1 MLAKMIQLY
10 AVYKYLYS
18 KRQKM
23 LEVKELK
30 MILLNWQ
37 PIKSVAIISHSTD
50 LKRNHTAWGKEV
62 IFHRNMKHRKF
73 SYKL

>member
-50 LKRNHTAWGKEV
+50 LKRNHTAWDKEV

-73 SYKL
+73 SYEL

>member
-10 AVYKYLYS
+10 TVYKYLYS

-30 MILLNWQ
+30 MILWQ

>member
-30 MILLNWQ
+30 MILWQ

-73 SYKL
+73 SYEL

>member
-1 MLAKMIQLY
+1 MLAKMIQIY

-30 MILLNWQ
+30 MILWQ

>member
-30 MILLNWQ
+30 MILWQ
-37 PIKSVAIISHSTD
+37 PFKSVAIISHSTD

>member
-10 AVYKYLYS
+10 VVYKYF
-18 KRQKM
+18 KKM
-23 LEVKELK
+23 LEDKELK
-30 MILLNWQ
+30 MILWNWQ

-73 SYKL
+73 SYEL

>member
-10 AVYKYLYS
+10 VVYKYF
-18 KRQKM
+18 KKNKKM
-23 LEVKELK
+23 LEDKELK
-30 MILLNWQ
+30 MILWNWQ

-73 SYKL
+73 SFEL